1 MMLLAACSLATWL
14 AVAGVCLHGA
24 ARMRRL
30 EDVSQPRAD
39 DAPDD
44 DAPRVSVIVTAH
56 NEEPSAERTLRALLA
71 QEYPDLE
78 IVYVDDRSEDRTG
91 EIADRLSR
99 EDARIHVIHLQ
110 ELPAGWF
117 GKNHAAWRAAEAATG
132 DVLLFTDGDA
142 VFTSDAVARGVR
154 HLVRDE
160 RDFLS
165 VFGLVP
171 LRGELL
177 RASVMTLILA
187 LFARTTP
194 WRVRDASSPASFGF
208 GPYLMFRRAA
218 YHAIGGHRQI
228 ALRPDEDVRICQLA
242 KRSGLRSDV
251 VLGQSHVQCEWY
263 ASLGGLAAGLEKSF
277 FATLDY
283 SLALAAG
290 VTIYLLWLM
299 APFVAAPLL
308 LVTGAPSAV
317 VTSFAA
323 AACVGWGLAVLT
335 ARALRYPLRTGL
347 LYPLAT
353 LIVLQIMWRS
363 VVVTSRRGVTWGGPP
378 VPLSTLRS
386 AHSPG
391 TDRP

>member
-30 EDVSQPRAD
+30 EDVSQPRPD

-56 NEEPSAERTLRALLA
+56 NEEPSAERALRALLA

-142 VFTSDAVARGVR
+142 VFAPDAVARGVR

-308 LVTGAPSAV
+308 IVTGAPSAV

-323 AACVGWGLAVLT
+323 AAGVGWGLAVLT